1 MATIAVWDCWSL
13 FKQESPRTPILNTL
27 VPGLGSLPSWI
38 HYPDVWSASHV
49 LSNLPGRWR
58 LLLPSSMSILL
69 LLLYPLSFLLPL
81 PTHSCPAHS
90 WWPSVNLS
98 VPTPPGRTKRG
109 TWYADMPAQHV
120 WIYLFWSVTS
130 KLPLAAENLEIKEG
144 TLGREGLI
152 QSLKLARTNGI
163 TLELH
168 KGPYVSYL

>member
-38 HYPDVWSASHV
+38 HYPDVWSVSHI

-69 LLLYPLSFLLPL
+69 LLPYPLSFLLPL

-98 VPTPPGRTKRG
+98 VPTPPEDRERNLVCRHACTTRVNMFVLERDIKAPPGCWKLRDKRG
-109 TWYADMPAQHV
+109 NSGQSGAY
-120 WIYLFWSVTS
+120 S
-130 KLPLAAENLEIKEG
+130 KLKVGKN
-144 TLGREGLI
+144 
-152 QSLKLARTNGI
+152 
-163 TLELH
+163 
-168 KGPYVSYL
+168 